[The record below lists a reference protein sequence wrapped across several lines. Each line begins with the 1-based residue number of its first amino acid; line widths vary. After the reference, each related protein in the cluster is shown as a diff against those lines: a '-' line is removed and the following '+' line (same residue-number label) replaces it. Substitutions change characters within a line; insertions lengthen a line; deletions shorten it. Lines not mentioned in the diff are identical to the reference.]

1 MDVRKNGCF
10 IWITKLDDFLPCLW
24 VISTCC
30 GIQQR
35 TLLLTWRN
43 LKPLRSQVLRFINKT
58 WMHLGASF
66 LVCVKIGTSTKVLGN
81 VKKISLYNQ
90 PKPYFFQKIIVKSF
104 LDRSK
109 HSELSIFWLV
119 IYSLCCYEWFLFVHN
134 LNTTNT
140 IRFSYIFQLKI
151 NPKKWQ

>member
-1 MDVRKNGCF
+1 MDHMALSLSTYYYQCINTWYIYAGYQTTRPVDNLLFFLNTIDGKNKYTV
-10 IWITKLDDFLPCLW
+10 WHQ
-24 VISTCC
+24 S
-30 GIQQR
+30 
-35 TLLLTWRN
+35 
-43 LKPLRSQVLRFINKT
+43 
-58 WMHLGASF
+58 
-66 LVCVKIGTSTKVLGN
+66 KVLGN

-151 NPKKWQ
+151 NPKN